1 MAFCKNCGNQIED
14 NAAIV
19 SYLRSFS
26 KHNSTGNWQWRLS
39 LGIVRLLYPDCRSCL
54 IPCVERHKTKNCQS
68 CRNWSI
74 GQCHHWNFVVHS
86 GRCDRSRHC
95 QHGILR
101 SYEKLDLQMASY
113 YIWLSLQEWPFLLLE
128 GDTVSNLCQVYRRTS
143 WDDFLSAYLSA
154 CFLVSMDLCNTD
166 AADDPGWG
174 DSDDHFLRKH
184 KYKKVP
190 YRIPVWICTDET
202 VSGLHYMDIPL
213 WLPFSSKVKIPWHR
227 MLIPAARVF
236 FCFFYTNALIFW

>member
-1 MAFCKNCGNQIED
+1 M
-14 NAAIV
+14 
-19 SYLRSFS
+19 
-26 KHNSTGNWQWRLS
+26 
-39 LGIVRLLYPDCRSCL
+39 
-54 IPCVERHKTKNCQS
+54 
-68 CRNWSI
+68 
-74 GQCHHWNFVVHS
+74 
-86 GRCDRSRHC
+86 
-95 QHGILR
+95 
-101 SYEKLDLQMASY
+101 
-113 YIWLSLQEWPFLLLE
+113 
-128 GDTVSNLCQVYRRTS
+128 
-143 WDDFLSAYLSA
+143 DDFLSAYLSA

-236 FCFFYTNALIFW
+236 FCFFYTNALIF